1 MLGITDRAAALAQL
15 PLKLHSA
22 EGCARTI
29 ADGIERNRAI
39 ITYTG
44 AACAMWALYRL
55 SPLRRRPGTDPLT
68 AVLVIHCGLRETEGK
83 LAPQCQVGGTVRERE
98 GTQSGRHGGSP

>member
-1 MLGITDRAAALAQL
+1 MLGITDLAAAPAQL

-55 SPLRRRPGTDPLT
+55 SPRLAIFAARRAAARTPL
-68 AVLVIHCGLRETEGK
+68 LVRRAG
-83 LAPQCQVGGTVRERE
+83 
-98 GTQSGRHGGSP
+98 